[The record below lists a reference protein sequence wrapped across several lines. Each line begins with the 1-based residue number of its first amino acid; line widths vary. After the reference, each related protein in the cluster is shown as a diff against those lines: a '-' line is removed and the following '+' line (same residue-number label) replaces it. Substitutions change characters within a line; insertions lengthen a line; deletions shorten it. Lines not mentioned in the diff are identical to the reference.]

1 MKRIPSIDI
10 ARGLVM
16 VIMALDHTRDLL
28 HIHAAQNPTDL
39 ATTTPVLFFTRWI
52 THLCAPAFVFLAG
65 TSAWLSLNRRF
76 LLTRGIA
83 LLLIEFTIVNFGL
96 SFDFRFR
103 LLIFEVIAAIGT
115 GMILLSFLS
124 RLSPMT
130 ILIIAIVLIFGHDLV
145 LRVEM
150 PKDPVVNI
158 PGSLLFAPNAFPL
171 GSGRLFVVAY
181 PILPWLGI
189 MLAGFSAGRL
199 FALPVRQRTR
209 IFVRLGVACLAF
221 FVLLR
226 LSNWYGDPFHWSAQ
240 KTALYT
246 FLSFMNVTK
255 YPPSLLFT
263 LVTLGIL
270 LLILAAAEQKDN
282 PLTRTLLVYGRVP
295 LFYFILHLYVIH
307 GLMVCIVL
315 LQGYPWSA
323 LDFSPFKFGRP
334 DGAGLS
340 LSQVYLVWAIVVVAL
355 YPVCKWYGGYKALH
369 KEKRWL
375 RYL

>member
-1 MKRIPSIDI
+1 
-10 ARGLVM
+10 
-16 VIMALDHTRDLL
+16 
-28 HIHAAQNPTDL
+28 
-39 ATTTPVLFFTRWI
+39 WI
-52 THLCAPAFVFLAG
+52 THLCAPAFVFLSG

-76 LLTRGIA
+76 LLKRGVA
-83 LLLIEFTIVNFGL
+83 LLLIEFTIVNFAL
-96 SFDFRFR
+96 SFDIRFR
-103 LLIFEVIAAIGT
+103 LQIFEVIAAIGT

-124 RLSPMT
+124 RLSTKT
-130 ILIIAIVLIFGHDLV
+130 ILVLALLLIFGHDLV
-145 LRVEM
+145 LRIPM
-150 PKDPVVNI
+150 PKDPAVSV

-171 GSGRLFVVAY
+171 GAGRLFVVAY

-199 FALPVRQRTR
+199 FTLPVQQRTR
-209 IFVRLGVACLAF
+209 IFVRLGVASLAL

-226 LSNWYGDPFHWSAQ
+226 LSNWYGDPFPWSVQRNAV
-240 KTALYT
+240 YT

-255 YPPSLLFT
+255 YPPSLLFA

-270 LLILAAAEQKDN
+270 FLILAAAEAKDN
-282 PLTRTLLVYGRVP
+282 PLTRRLIVYGRVP
-295 LFYFILHLYVIH
+295 LFFFIVHLYLIH
-307 GLMVCIVL
+307 GLLIAIVL

-340 LSQVYLVWAIVVVAL
+340 LSQIYLVWACVVVAL
-355 YPVCKWYGGYKALH
+355 YPVCSWYGRCKALH